1 MAEDIRS
8 IDVEGR
14 GEQAMTGRRR
24 SRVRRWRPLTVAA
37 VLGLSVSLSGCFGS
51 SFAYFSHRGSNGL
64 EMYFK
69 VPSKWNTFSAKQLI
83 EAANGPLSQSQI
95 NQITAGQ
102 WEMTFSAAPHPSDK
116 QFIAEGSD
124 YPNGVVFAK
133 QLSENDRD
141 ALSFAAL
148 RTLILS
154 QDPLAASSTSATSTL
169 YNVLN
174 YSEFTRPGGIR
185 GSKLV
190 TDINASKGLVETFAQ
205 VVAVDPA
212 TNYVYGLGLA
222 CRASCWGTNSGLINQ
237 VLNSWNLKEKS

>member
-1 MAEDIRS
+1 MWK
-8 IDVEGR
+8 VL
-14 GEQAMTGRRR
+14 
-24 SRVRRWRPLTVAA
+24 PAA
-37 VLGLSVSLSGCFGS
+37 SAIGLSVALSGCFGS
-51 SFAYFSHRGSNGL
+51 SFAYYSHRGTNGV

-69 VPSKWNTFSAKQLI
+69 VPAKWNTFSAKQLI

-102 WEMTFSAAPHPSDK
+102 WEMTFSASPHPSDK
-116 QFIAEGSD
+116 QFITENSP

-133 QLSENDRD
+133 QLNANDRD
-141 ALSFAAL
+141 ALSYASL

-154 QDPLAASSTSATSTL
+154 QDPLAASATSATSTL

-205 VVAVDPA
+205 VVAVDPS
-212 TNYVYGLGLA
+212 TNYVYGVGVA

-237 VLNSWNLKEKS
+237 VLNSWNLKEQSR